1 MRRLIPA
8 LLLAACGGGGGG
20 GGPPPPPPPAYA
32 KTTTTGLAVGISYPN
47 AATIAPFVVAAVS
60 ETEMGADLN
69 GDGDLLDDVV
79 HEVDASTGAILPLG
93 LAVFGRIV
101 ASDRHFAFLVN
112 EGAQATTDLNGD
124 GDTGDLVWFVYDP
137 AQLLAPGTNPLNT
150 GLAAPAGGAV
160 GAGTTGGFVLLESE
174 AAAGVDLDGDGDKLD
189 VVPRAFNG
197 TAFAVSPL
205 LLPAAAAGTALV
217 ARNGRVLYA
226 ASEAA
231 QGASLNGD
239 GDQLDFALFAVDFTL
254 GPPMKVPVGGGAARS
269 VANHPFALTD
279 GAAVYFID
287 EASENGIDLNND
299 GDTNDAILAVF
310 DLATGAGETLP
321 FTPSIPSFAVAG
333 ATAVG
338 IGAGGTRAVFA
349 VSEAG
354 QKRDINNDFD
364 QVDSILA
371 WVDTTAPATL
381 YVFPAIAL
389 AARTPVVDGNRGLVV
404 VSEGASGFGGTDL
417 NLDGDTADTVLF
429 LVDMPAPPGATKSF
443 GLAVSSYSLSGLDA
457 FVGVDEASQGGGDLN
472 GNGTG
477 GDVVQFYIDL
487 GDPAPLPRG
496 LGIIALSR
504 TFFRLASDEVRIAA
518 ILPEGQSGNYGDL
531 NGDGDTNDSAV
542 ELLALDPSLVPPPF
556 ISPTPFFAGECSGG
570 IAQPLRTGDDTF
582 VFPTSEA
589 MSGKDLN
596 GDSDLADTVLCITKI
611 Q

>member
-1 MRRLIPA
+1 
-8 LLLAACGGGGGG
+8 
-20 GGPPPPPPPAYA
+20 
-32 KTTTTGLAVGISYPN
+32 
-47 AATIAPFVVAAVS
+47 
-60 ETEMGADLN
+60 
-69 GDGDLLDDVV
+69 
-79 HEVDASTGAILPLG
+79 VDAATGAILPLG

-112 EGAQATTDLNGD
+112 EGGQATTDLNGD
-124 GDTGDLVWFVYDP
+124 GDIGDLVWFVYDP
-137 AQLLAPGTNPLNT
+137 AQPFAPGTNPFNT
-150 GLAAPAGGAV
+150 GLAAPSGSAV

-174 AAAGVDLDGDGDKLD
+174 AAARVDLDGDGDQLD
-189 VVPRAFNG
+189 IVPRAFDG
-197 TAFAVSPL
+197 TLFAVSAL
-205 LLPAAAAGTALV
+205 ALPASAPGTALF

-226 ASEAA
+226 SSEAA

-239 GDQLDFALFAVDFTL
+239 GDQLDFTLFAVDFTL
-254 GPPMKVPVGGGAARS
+254 GLPARVPVGGGAARA
-269 VANHPFALTD
+269 VGNHPFALTD

-287 EASENGIDLNND
+287 EASDNGLDLNND
-299 GDTNDAILAVF
+299 GDTNDAVLAVF

-338 IGAGGTRAVFA
+338 IGAGGTRALFA

-364 QVDSILA
+364 QVDSILG
-371 WVDTTAPATL
+371 WIDTTAPATL
-381 YVFPAIAL
+381 HLFPTIAL
-389 AARTPVVDGNRGLVV
+389 AARTPVIDGNRGLVV
-404 VSEGASGFGGTDL
+404 VSEGASGLGGTDL

-429 LVDMPAPPGATKSF
+429 LVDTPAPPGATANF
-443 GLAVSSYSLSGLDA
+443 RLAVSSYTLSGVDA
-457 FVGVDEASQGGGDLN
+457 FVGVDEAAQGGGDLN
-472 GNGTG
+472 GNGSP

-487 GDPAPLPRG
+487 GDPVPLPRG

-504 TFFRLASDEVRIAA
+504 TFFRLTPEEVRIAA

-531 NGDGDTNDSAV
+531 NGDGDTDDSAI
-542 ELLALDPSLVPPPF
+542 ELLALDPSLAPPPF

-570 IAQPLRTGDDTF
+570 ISQPLRAGDDTF

-596 GDSDLADTVLCITKI
+596 GDSDLVDTVLCVTKI